1 MSERDGI
8 QTDEG
13 GGGKNCE
20 PQLHVG
26 IPSLTVHPPEVF
38 QCLSCSAP
46 LIPSPTKKIWW
57 PFGDPVEPLCLDC
70 RLTLSEAL
78 HPPEVFPPLPS
89 VSDLLHLDVLS
100 TVEALRA
107 LPQSKVVL
115 LRLEHP

>member
-46 LIPSPTKKIWW
+46 LIPSPAKKIWW

-70 RLTLSEAL
+70 RLTLSEA
-78 HPPEVFPPLPS
+78 HPPEAFPLPS
-89 VSDLLHLDVLS
+89 VSDLLHLYVLS